1 MFKRMFW
8 FLLGIA
14 AGVSGY
20 LWLKRTMSDMAD
32 KMTPG
37 NLARAASEQS
47 VKVFGRAGR
56 AFNAAVNELLS
67 DETPDGDDLRG

>member
-1 MFKRMFW
+1 MFKRFFW
-8 FLLGIA
+8 FVLGTI

-20 LWLKRTMSDMAD
+20 LWLRRTMSDLAD
-32 KMTPG
+32 KVTPG

-56 AFNAAVNELLS
+56 AFNAAVNELLA
-67 DETPDGDDLRG
+67 DESPDPNDLHG

>member
-1 MFKRMFW
+1 MFW
-8 FLLGIA
+8 FLVGLA

-20 LWLKRTMSDMAD
+20 SWLKRTMSDLAEQI
-32 KMTPG
+32 TPG
-37 NLARAASEQS
+37 NLARAAGEQS

-67 DETPDGDDLRG
+67 DGTPDVDGTRE